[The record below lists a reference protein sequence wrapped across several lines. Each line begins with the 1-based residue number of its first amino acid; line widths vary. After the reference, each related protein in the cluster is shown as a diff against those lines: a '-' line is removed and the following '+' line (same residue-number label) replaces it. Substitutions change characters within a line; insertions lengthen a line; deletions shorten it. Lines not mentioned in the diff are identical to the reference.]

1 MAERDR
7 GGYAPAVL
15 GHHPRHLGARRVRP
29 GRAPRG
35 YRPASYL
42 HRVGALI
49 NHHDPATRDR
59 RATTGQKSNQVNIG
73 AFRGSCLEPAPR
85 SSRTKP
91 PDVVVGSLP
100 IPTAGR
106 DGWRGRIR
114 TFDLLIQSQ
123 APYRLATRQCV
134 NAARAAACGDRVYPG
149 CPAALNRR
157 DRVPGATL

>member
-49 NHHDPATRDR
+49 NARNHKMWCRESP
-59 RATTGQKSNQVNIG
+59 GP
-73 AFRGSCLEPAPR
+73 LP
-85 SSRTKP
+85 
-91 PDVVVGSLP
+91 VG
-100 IPTAGR
+100 
-106 DGWRGRIR
+106 
-114 TFDLLIQSQ
+114 
-123 APYRLATRQCV
+123 
-134 NAARAAACGDRVYPG
+134 
-149 CPAALNRR
+149 
-157 DRVPGATL
+157 